1 MSTTCFLFRYIQFY
15 VHTLVTTLR
24 RSPRAGTSR
33 QSGQNIW
40 RSQNAVSPE
49 KACWK
54 GRETMLIDDIDNYDE
69 NTLSVGV
76 SSPPARLKSV
86 GKRRNF
92 LTWAALLTTL
102 QIGECCSHSHW
113 MEITLIYV
121 ADADIMTI
129 AVTVI
134 SEPFVDS
141 IKSLLNGGSHFDAVL
156 FNNLWHENTTTTTT
170 TTTT

>member
-1 MSTTCFLFRYIQFY
+1 MKHNFLEAISKSFHCSSIVLTPSFNSFFLDSKGKSPSAYYFQLLYHLFPFVQQRRPRFIVSTTCFLFRYIQFY
-15 VHTLVTTLR
+15 VHTLVTTWR

-49 KACWK
+49 KACWQ
-54 GRETMLIDDIDNYDE
+54 GRETMLIDDIDKYDE

-102 QIGECCSHSHW
+102 QIGECCSHSH
-113 MEITLIYV
+113 
-121 ADADIMTI
+121 
-129 AVTVI
+129 
-134 SEPFVDS
+134 
-141 IKSLLNGGSHFDAVL
+141 
-156 FNNLWHENTTTTTT
+156 
-170 TTTT
+170 

>member
-1 MSTTCFLFRYIQFY
+1 MKHNFLEVISKKFHCSSIVLTPASNSFFLDSKGKSPSAYYFQLLYHLFPIAQQRRPRFILSTTCFLFRYIQFY

-24 RSPRAGTSR
+24 RSPRAGTSH

-49 KACWK
+49 KACWQ
-54 GRETMLIDDIDNYDE
+54 GRETMLIDNYDE

-102 QIGECCSHSHW
+102 QIGECCSHSH
-113 MEITLIYV
+113 
-121 ADADIMTI
+121 
-129 AVTVI
+129 
-134 SEPFVDS
+134 
-141 IKSLLNGGSHFDAVL
+141 
-156 FNNLWHENTTTTTT
+156 
-170 TTTT
+170 